1 MDTGGATVGGAGMRT
16 GLTEDCVLV
25 TAPVWSAGACRSLRA
40 RDGGHLIETRTFPDG
55 VVLTRY
61 ETKRWALAVGSA
73 QR

>member
-1 MDTGGATVGGAGMRT
+1 MDMGGATVAGAGMRT

-25 TAPVWSAGACRSLRA
+25 TARRSGRRACRSLRA
-40 RDGGHLIETRTFPDG
+40 RVSGHLIETRTFPDG
-55 VVLTRY
+55 GVLTGY